1 MLSFILSAIIA
12 GQACT
17 VKTVCVAP
25 HKPAV
30 IKPLV
35 LDQMLYMCLYLEP
48 LIITLPADTVPM
60 ALNIPE
66 SPGLPDETFDAPV
79 VADVVPSQGFWLP
92 NLHGSA
98 GAPPRLAM
106 IAPELDGNSTG
117 SALTLLAGGLWIVVR
132 KGKRL

>member
-1 MLSFILSAIIA
+1 MLSLVLSAVIA

-17 VKTVCVAP
+17 VKTVCVKP

-79 VADVVPSQGFWLP
+79 VADVIPSQRFWLP
-92 NLHGSA
+92 NLPGSA
-98 GAPPRLAM
+98 APRLAM

-117 SALTLLAGGLWIVVR
+117 SALTLLAGCLWIVVR
-132 KGKRL
+132 KGKTF